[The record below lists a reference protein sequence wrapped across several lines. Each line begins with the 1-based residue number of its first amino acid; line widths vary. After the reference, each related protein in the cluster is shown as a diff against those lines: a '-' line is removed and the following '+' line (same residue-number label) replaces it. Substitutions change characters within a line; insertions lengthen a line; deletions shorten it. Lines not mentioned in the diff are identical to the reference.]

1 MSYGFVEN
9 ISGFVRTSIIHRRS
23 SGKLAY
29 LVGDYDF
36 EEKLQRQGMGQHHQ
50 FRYRDNFAS
59 NNDDIM
65 YCLDILQAPM
75 GSGIGKLHLVLW

>member
-9 ISGFVRTSIIHRRS
+9 ISGSVRTSIIHRRS

-36 EEKLQRQGMGQHHQ
+36 EEKLQKLFCFMPKE
-50 FRYRDNFAS
+50 
-59 NNDDIM
+59 DIKES
-65 YCLDILQAPM
+65 L
-75 GSGIGKLHLVLW
+75 